1 MGIVRHC
8 VETSKMILHTRE
20 LRRKLGSRVLFVLIV
35 LFALGVFVIGDW
47 LEQSLWLFTIFWT
60 LVFLL
65 TSFLIL
71 IAFYD
76 ALRVT
81 TELTHEH
88 NKEMAQNLRDI
99 AQIIEE
105 ESKNKEGEAD

>member
-1 MGIVRHC
+1 MGIVEHC
-8 VETSKMILHTRE
+8 METSKMILHTRE
-20 LRRKLGSRVLFVLIV
+20 LRRKLGSRILFVVIL

-47 LEQSLWLFTIFWT
+47 LEREPWPFTIFWG
-60 LVFLL
+60 LIFVL

-81 TELTHEH
+81 SELTHEH
-88 NKEMAQNLRDI
+88 NKEMAQNLREI
-99 AQIIEE
+99 AQIIKDEE
-105 ESKNKEGEAD
+105 GKKIDGED